1 MIARSVYIN
10 SKGAGR
16 RVDVYLTARF
26 PIFSRSAYSRWLKEG
41 QVLRDGRPLKPSS
54 ILHVGDVLHIYI
66 AGIAPETPEP
76 PVPPILYEDDRL
88 IAVSK
93 PSGLL
98 CHPAGHRFA
107 WGLIGIMKR
116 ARPRDTIHLVHRLDR
131 ETSGVM
137 LLTKDR
143 PANAWMKKVF
153 RERQVRKVYQ
163 AIARGV
169 IPWET
174 KDIDAPIG
182 PVSGSAVNL
191 RRGINEVEGLPSR
204 TTVKVLQRMAN
215 HTLVSCRIHTGRT
228 HQIRVHM
235 EHIGYPLLGDKLY
248 GQPDEVFIHHLDCG
262 DDQWVRDR
270 VGYPRH
276 ALHAWMLSVPH
287 FNNQLL
293 TIRAPL
299 PADMAALVA
308 GEAPAWGGEEE

>member
-10 SKGAGR
+10 IKGAGR

-26 PIFSRSAYSRWLKEG
+26 PIFSRSAYARRIKEG
-41 QVLRDGRPLKPSS
+41 LVTRDNKPLKPSS

-66 AGIAPETPEP
+66 AGIAPDTPEP

-93 PSGLL
+93 PPGML
-98 CHPAGHRFA
+98 CHPAGYRFS

-116 ARPRDTIHLVHRLDR
+116 ARPKDTVDLVHRLDR

-143 PANAWMKKVF
+143 KANAWMKKLF
-153 RERQVRKVYQ
+153 RDRKVRKVYQ

-169 IPWET
+169 IPWEEQ
-174 KDIDAPIG
+174 DVEEPIG
-182 PVSGSAVNL
+182 KAINSEVNL
-191 RRGINEVEGLPSR
+191 RRGVNEVDGLPSR
-204 TTVKVLQRMAN
+204 TTVKVLQRLEG

-235 EHIGYPLLGDKLY
+235 DHIGFPLLGDKLY
-248 GQPDEVFIHHLDCG
+248 GQPDEVFIHHLDIG
-262 DDQWVRDR
+262 DDDWVRTR
-270 VGYPRH
+270 VGFPRH
-276 ALHAWMLSVPH
+276 ALHAWTLSVSN
-287 FNNQLL
+287 FNNQPL
-293 TIRAPL
+293 TIRAPML
-299 PADMAALVA
+299 DDMAAIVNGGQPMWA
-308 GEAPAWGGEEE
+308 GEE